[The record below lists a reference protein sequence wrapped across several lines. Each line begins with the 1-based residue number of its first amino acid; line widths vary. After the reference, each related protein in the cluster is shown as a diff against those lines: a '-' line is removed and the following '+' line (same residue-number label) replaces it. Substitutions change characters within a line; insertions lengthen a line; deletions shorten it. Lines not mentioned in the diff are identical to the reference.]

1 MHSHVVILFL
11 SLFLFSL
18 GAIGVIVRKNAIIV
32 FMCIELMFNSVNLCL
47 IGFSH
52 FLKSIDGV
60 MLVLF
65 VLAIAAAEAGVGL
78 ALFYL
83 LFKNK
88 GSISVDKLTHLLEE
102 IREPTKH
109 I

>member
-1 MHSHVVILFL
+1 MHSHVIVIFL
-11 SLFLFSL
+11 SVFLFSL
-18 GAIGVIVRKNAIIV
+18 GAVGVIVRKNAIVV
-32 FMCIELMFNSVNLCL
+32 FMCIELMFNSANLAL

-52 FLKSIDGV
+52 FLKSIDGL

-88 GSISVDKLTHLLEE
+88 GSVNLDKLNIL
-102 IREPTKH
+102 KW
-109 I
+109 

>member
-1 MHSHVVILFL
+1 MHSHVIVTFL
-11 SLFLFSL
+11 SVFLFSI
-18 GAIGVIVRKNAIIV
+18 GAIGVIVRRNAIVV
-32 FMCIELMFNSVNLCL
+32 FMCIELMFNSANLAL

-52 FLKSIDGV
+52 FLKSIDGL

-88 GSISVDKLTHLLEE
+88 GNVNLDKLNIL
-102 IREPTKH
+102 KW
-109 I
+109 

>member
-1 MHSHVVILFL
+1 MHSHVVVLFL
-11 SLFLFSL
+11 SVFLFAL

-32 FMCIELMFNSVNLCL
+32 FMCIELMFNAANLCL
-47 IGFSH
+47 VGFSH
-52 FLKSIDGV
+52 FLKSIDGI

-83 LFKNK
+83 LFRNK
-88 GSISVDKLTHLLEE
+88 GSINVDQLNILKW
-102 IREPTKH
+102 
-109 I
+109 

>member
-1 MHSHVVILFL
+1 MHSHVVVLFL
-11 SLFLFSL
+11 SVFLFCL
-18 GAIGVIVRKNAIIV
+18 GAVGVIVRKNAIVI
-32 FMCIELMFNSVNLCL
+32 FMCIELMFNSANLAL

-52 FLKSIDGV
+52 FLRSIDGL

-88 GSISVDKLTHLLEE
+88 GNVNVDKLNIL
-102 IREPTKH
+102 KW
-109 I
+109 